1 MPRFRF
7 PKDPSE
13 REAWAKCIPNDNL
26 RVTDNTVVCVLH
38 WPPGYET
45 IKKNGKE
52 RPKFPPSVW
61 SNIPASQVPTP
72 APPPRRTSRSLSSVR
87 NRQDDELQAFLAS
100 DNADFSEMKEQ
111 LLASKRT
118 LPAPVFAFT
127 DGEIL
132 QLQSPKVV
140 NGSGVPTF
148 SVRISPAQTFETFHM
163 GVKCI
168 VPSLSKNRIIQLKTW
183 SSLEETVRYLHCLE
197 ANRKKEVLFEQIQAM
212 EPQLDEEAC
221 ETVDSLDEL
230 EESLPAETKA
240 ALVYIAGYVT
250 RHDAE
255 TNEESLLGVTTFYH
269 QEFGGYTDSLDRGG
283 LNIPSDKACQW
294 AIHSYIM
301 FTVVKD
307 RVCRSSFMNIALAL
321 SDMCEFEM
329 EVRHARILTNIF
341 IKNHCVA
348 ATPRSTKEPALKRLK
363 LSETS

>member
-1 MPRFRF
+1 MNVQQIIEKTRINQT
-7 PKDPSE
+7 KLLLSLGAD
-13 REAWAKCIPNDNL
+13 
-26 RVTDNTVVCVLH
+26 T
-38 WPPGYET
+38 GYEEP
-45 IKKNGKE
+45 GH
-52 RPKFPPSVW
+52 
-61 SNIPASQVPTP
+61 QC
-72 APPPRRTSRSLSSVR
+72 
-87 NRQDDELQAFLAS
+87 
-100 DNADFSEMKEQ
+100 ADCGFD
-111 LLASKRT
+111 
-118 LPAPVFAFT
+118 V
-127 DGEIL
+127 
-132 QLQSPKVV
+132 
-140 NGSGVPTF
+140 
-148 SVRISPAQTFETFHM
+148 IS
-163 GVKCI
+163 
-168 VPSLSKNRIIQLKTW
+168 
-183 SSLEETVRYLHCLE
+183 
-197 ANRKKEVLFEQIQAM
+197 
-212 EPQLDEEAC
+212 DEEAC